1 MANPNVEQLET
12 VISAY
17 INSVYK
23 EVPPTEDEFAEK
35 AALLR
40 KSNSELMP
48 VTDQEF
54 EDILTRLRQS
64 LVIQMDV
71 GVYINDSQNGHQS
84 WLPAKR
90 ADFDFFFWNRYRK
103 YLEEV
108 KHWNP
113 RVTTNLGRISDE
125 ILDLC
130 GDPEKDHFSIK
141 GLVLGDVQSGKTA
154 NYTAI
159 CNKAAD
165 TGYRIIIVL
174 AGLQENLRKQTQ
186 ERLDAECAGRKSE
199 YYLDP
204 KAEQGIKN
212 QAVGV
217 GRYGT
222 DRKIALFTSV
232 TKDFDSGVLRSNNLG
247 IENVNCPVILVVKK
261 NKRILNNLIKWL
273 SSNNTHNAAG
283 QIELPLLLI
292 DDEADNASVNTKDPD
307 SAPAAI
313 NDCIRKLLQLFSKTT
328 YLGITATP
336 FANIFIDP
344 ENDQDLFPA
353 DFIYA
358 LSAPTNY
365 IGADRIFGDDGDSF
379 GMLQHI
385 DTLGLE
391 ACFPAKHKKDHTVSK
406 LPDDL
411 YEAANYF
418 LLANA
423 IRDYRG
429 DKTDHRSMMVHISL
443 YTHVQNQIAEML
455 GFWLEQVKSD
465 LRNYS
470 KLPVQKAEQIPS
482 IRALHDVWEK
492 HGLESVSTAAWE
504 DILRTYL
511 YPAVAPIDVR
521 AVNTK
526 TGAASLDYFNH
537 KDDGLRVIAVG
548 GNSLSRGLTL
558 EGLCVTYF
566 HRNTKMY
573 DTLMQMGRWFGYRPN
588 YEDLVKIWMSD
599 EAIDWYGQI
608 TRATAELKEE
618 IFRMR
623 RANKKPTDF
632 GLKVRQDPGTLIVTA
647 RNKMRTATDIT
658 CPITVSGKLLETPRL
673 IAVPKTLEDN
683 EKIFK
688 DFVCSLSEYG
698 DRLENTERTKG
709 HYYWEHVPGDAVAQ
723 LLRDFETHPWHL
735 SFNGRALAE
744 FVESKSWDKGWDVV
758 LINSGEGDAYPDG
771 FRCGDETLQ
780 LPSTEKRRITTDG
793 KMLSVSGTKV
803 RVGSGGC
810 TRIGLTSDQI
820 EEAKRV
826 FLERASQEGT
836 GKKNVSDKA
845 YLTEDRAPIL
855 MLHVIQADYCE
866 PSNPELPRFLYALGV
881 GFPRDD
887 DDDTAVANYKVNLV
901 ELRNWIEITD
911 DGDEG
916 DDIG

>member
-1 MANPNVEQLET
+1 MANPNVEQLENT
-12 VISAY
+12 ISAY
-17 INSVYK
+17 INTVYK
-23 EVPPTEDEFAEK
+23 EVPPTEEEFIDK
-35 AALLR
+35 ATLLR
-40 KSNSELMP
+40 NANAMLMP

-54 EDILTRLRQS
+54 AEILTRLRQN

-71 GVYINDSQNGHQS
+71 GVYINDRNNGHQS
-84 WLPAKR
+84 WLPGKR
-90 ADFDFFFWNRYRK
+90 AKFDFFFWNRYKK

-113 RVTTNLGRISDE
+113 RVTTNLGKISDE

-130 GDPEKDHFSIK
+130 GDPEEDHFAIK

-165 TGYRIIIVL
+165 TGYRIIIIL

-186 ERLDAECAGRKSE
+186 ERLDAECSGRKSE

-212 QAVGV
+212 QPVGV

-222 DRKIALFTSV
+222 SKKIASFTSV
-232 TKDFDSGVLRSNNLG
+232 TKDFDSGVLRSNDLG

-273 SSNNTHNAAG
+273 SANNSHNAAG

-307 SAPAAI
+307 SSPAAI
-313 NDCIRKLLQLFSKTT
+313 NDCIRRLLLLFSKTT

-344 ENDQDLFPA
+344 ENNEDLFPA

-358 LSAPTNY
+358 LSAPTDY
-365 IGADRIFGDDGDSF
+365 IGADRIFGDDGDHF
-379 GMLQHI
+379 GMLEPI
-385 DTLGLE
+385 DVFDLE
-391 ACFPAKHKKDHTVSK
+391 NCFPAKHKKDFVVTS
-406 LPDDL
+406 LPEDL

-418 LLANA
+418 LLSNA
-423 IRDYRG
+423 IRDFRG
-429 DKTDHRSMMVHISL
+429 DNTEHRSMMVHISL
-443 YTHVQNQIAEML
+443 YTQVQNQIADIL

-470 KLPVQKAEQIPS
+470 KLPAQKAERIAS
-482 IRALHDVWEK
+482 IRALHETWDKYNLETISMIGWEE
-492 HGLESVSTAAWE
+492 L
-504 DILRTYL
+504 LRTYL

-521 AVNTK
+521 AVNMK

-537 KDDGLRVIAVG
+537 KNDGLRVIAVG

-588 YEDLVKIWMSD
+588 YQDLVKIWMSE

-608 TRATAELKEE
+608 TRATAELKDE
-618 IFRMR
+618 IVKMR
-623 RANKKPTDF
+623 NAHQTPMEF
-632 GLKVRQDPGTLIVTA
+632 GLKVRQDPGALIVTA

-658 CPITVSGKLLETPRL
+658 CPVSVSGNLLETPRL
-673 IAVPKTLEDN
+673 KASLPILAEN
-683 EKIFK
+683 EKVFK
-688 DFVCSLSEYG
+688 DFVNSLAECG
-698 DRLENTERTKG
+698 DRLDEPERTKG
-709 HYYWEHVPGDAVAQ
+709 HYYWEHVPSDAVAQ

-744 FVESKSWDKGWDVV
+744 FIESRQWNKGWDVV
-758 LINSGEGDAYPDG
+758 LISSGEGDKYPG
-771 FRCGDETLQ
+771 GLKCGDEMLS
-780 LPSTEKRRITTDG
+780 LPSTEKRKISADS
-793 KMLSVSGTKV
+793 KMLSVSETKV

-810 TRIGLTSDQI
+810 TRIGLTGDEI
-820 EEAKRV
+820 EKARQTFRE
-826 FLERASQEGT
+826 ET
-836 GKKNVSDKA
+836 GKRNVSDKA
-845 YLTEDRAPIL
+845 YLTKDRAPIL
-855 MLHVIQADYCE
+855 MLHVIQAKYE
-866 PSNPELPRFLYALGV
+866 PDHPELPPFLFALGV
-881 GFPRDD
+881 GFPREDQN
-887 DDDTAVANYKVNLV
+887 TSVVNYKVNLV
-901 ELRNWIEITD
+901 ELRNWID
-911 DGDEG
+911 VPDES
-916 DDIG
+916 DEEDYMI

>member
-1 MANPNVEQLET
+1 MANPSVEQLENT
-12 VISAY
+12 ISAY
-17 INSVYK
+17 INTVYK
-23 EVPPTEDEFAEK
+23 EVPPTEDEFIDK
-35 AALLR
+35 ANLLR
-40 KSNSELMP
+40 TANTMLMP
-48 VTDQEF
+48 VTDQEYA
-54 EDILTRLRQS
+54 EILTRLRQS

-71 GVYINDSQNGHQS
+71 GVYINDRNNGHQS
-84 WLPAKR
+84 WLPGKR
-90 ADFDFFFWNRYRK
+90 AKFDFFFWNRYKK

-130 GDPEKDHFSIK
+130 GDPEEDHFAIK

-186 ERLDAECAGRKSE
+186 ERLDAECSGRKSE

-212 QAVGV
+212 QPVGV

-222 DRKIALFTSV
+222 SKKIASFTSV
-232 TKDFDSGVLRSNNLG
+232 TKDFDSGVLRSNDLG

-273 SSNNTHNAAG
+273 SANNSHNAVG

-307 SAPAAI
+307 SSPAAI
-313 NDCIRKLLQLFSKTT
+313 NDCIRRLLLLFSKTT

-344 ENDQDLFPA
+344 ENNEDLFPA

-358 LSAPTNY
+358 LSAPTDY
-365 IGADRIFGDDGDSF
+365 IGADRIFGDDGDHF
-379 GMLQHI
+379 GMLEPI
-385 DTLGLE
+385 DVFDLE
-391 ACFPAKHKKDHTVSK
+391 NCFPAKHKKDFVVTS
-406 LPDDL
+406 LPEDL
-411 YEAANYF
+411 YVAANYF
-418 LLANA
+418 LLSNA

-429 DKTDHRSMMVHISL
+429 DNTEHRSMMVHISL
-443 YTHVQNQIAEML
+443 YTQVQNQIADIL

-470 KLPVQKAEQIPS
+470 KLPAQKAEQIAS
-482 IRALHDVWEK
+482 IRALHETWNK
-492 HGLESVSTAAWE
+492 YNLESISMIGWE
-504 DILRTYL
+504 ELLRTYL

-521 AVNTK
+521 AVNMK

-537 KDDGLRVIAVG
+537 KNDGLRVIAVG

-588 YEDLVKIWMSD
+588 YQDLVKIWMSE

-608 TRATAELKEE
+608 TRATAELKDE
-618 IFRMR
+618 IVKMR
-623 RANKKPTDF
+623 NAHQTPMEF
-632 GLKVRQDPGTLIVTA
+632 GLKVRQDPGSLIVTA

-658 CPITVSGKLLETPRL
+658 CPVSVSGNLLETPRL
-673 IAVPKTLEDN
+673 KASLPILAEN
-683 EKIFK
+683 EKVFK
-688 DFVCSLSEYG
+688 DFVASLAECG
-698 DRLENTERTKG
+698 DRLDDPERTKG
-709 HYYWEHVPGDAVAQ
+709 HYYWEHVPSDAVAQ

-744 FVESKSWDKGWDVV
+744 FIESRQWNKGWDVV
-758 LINSGEGDAYPDG
+758 LISSGEGDKYPG
-771 FRCGDETLQ
+771 GLKCGDEVLS
-780 LPSTEKRRITTDG
+780 LPSTEKRKISADS
-793 KMLSVSGTKV
+793 KMLSVSETKV

-810 TRIGLTSDQI
+810 TRIGLTGDEI
-820 EEAKRV
+820 EKARQAFRE
-826 FLERASQEGT
+826 ET
-836 GKKNVSDKA
+836 GKRNVSDKA
-845 YLTEDRAPIL
+845 YLTKDRAPIL
-855 MLHVIQADYCE
+855 MLHVIQAKYE
-866 PSNPELPRFLYALGV
+866 PDRPELPPFLFALGV
-881 GFPRDD
+881 GFPRDEHN
-887 DDDTAVANYKVNLV
+887 TSVVNYKVNLV
-901 ELRNWIEITD
+901 ELRNWID
-911 DGDEG
+911 VPDES
-916 DDIG
+916 DEEDYMI

>member
-1 MANPNVEQLET
+1 MANPNVEQLENT
-12 VISAY
+12 ISAY
-17 INSVYK
+17 INTVYK
-23 EVPPTEDEFAEK
+23 EVPPTEEEFIDK
-35 AALLR
+35 ATLLR
-40 KSNSELMP
+40 NANTMLMP

-54 EDILTRLRQS
+54 AEILTRLRQN

-71 GVYINDSQNGHQS
+71 GVYINDRNNGHQS
-84 WLPAKR
+84 WLPGKR
-90 ADFDFFFWNRYRK
+90 ANFDFFFWNRYKK

-113 RVTTNLGRISDE
+113 RVTTNLGKISDE

-130 GDPEKDHFSIK
+130 GDPEEDHFAIK

-165 TGYRIIIVL
+165 TGYRIITIL

-186 ERLDAECAGRKSE
+186 ERLDAECSGRKSE

-212 QAVGV
+212 QPVGV

-222 DRKIALFTSV
+222 SKKIASFTSV
-232 TKDFDSGVLRSNNLG
+232 TKDFDSGVLRSNDLG

-273 SSNNTHNAAG
+273 SANNSLNAAG

-307 SAPAAI
+307 SSPAAI
-313 NDCIRKLLQLFSKTT
+313 NDCIRRLLLLFSKTT

-344 ENDQDLFPA
+344 ENNEDLFPA

-358 LSAPTNY
+358 LSAPTDY
-365 IGADRIFGDDGDSF
+365 IGADRIFGDDGDHF
-379 GMLQHI
+379 GMLEPI
-385 DTLGLE
+385 DVFNLE
-391 ACFPAKHKKDHTVSK
+391 NCFPAKHKKDYVVTS
-406 LPDDL
+406 LPEDL

-418 LLANA
+418 LLSNA

-429 DKTDHRSMMVHISL
+429 DNTEHRSMMVHISL
-443 YTHVQNQIAEML
+443 YTQVQNQIADIM

-470 KLPVQKAEQIPS
+470 KLPAQKAEQIAS
-482 IRALHDVWEK
+482 IRALHETWDK
-492 HGLESVSTAAWE
+492 YNLESISMIGWE
-504 DILRTYL
+504 ELLRTYL

-521 AVNTK
+521 AVNMK

-537 KDDGLRVIAVG
+537 KNDGLRVIAVG

-588 YEDLVKIWMSD
+588 YQDLVKIWMSE

-608 TRATAELKEE
+608 TRATAELKDE
-618 IFRMR
+618 IVKMR
-623 RANKKPTDF
+623 NAHQTPLEF
-632 GLKVRQDPGTLIVTA
+632 GLKVRQDPGALIVTA

-658 CPITVSGKLLETPRL
+658 CPVSVSGNLLETPRL
-673 IAVPKTLEDN
+673 KASLPILAEN
-683 EKIFK
+683 EKVFK
-688 DFVCSLSEYG
+688 DFVDSLAECG
-698 DRLENTERTKG
+698 DRLKEPERTKG
-709 HYYWEHVPGDAVAQ
+709 HYYWEHVSSDAVAQ

-744 FVESKSWDKGWDVV
+744 FIESRQWNKGWDVV
-758 LINSGEGDAYPDG
+758 LISSGEGDKYPG
-771 FRCGDETLQ
+771 GLKCGDEMLS
-780 LPSTEKRRITTDG
+780 LASTERRKIATDS
-793 KMLSVSGTKV
+793 KMLSVSETKV

-810 TRIGLTSDQI
+810 TRIGLTDDEIDKAKQAFR
-820 EEAKRV
+820 EE
-826 FLERASQEGT
+826 T
-836 GKKNVSDKA
+836 GKRNVSDKA
-845 YLTEDRAPIL
+845 YLTKDRAPIL
-855 MLHVIQADYCE
+855 MLHVIQAKYE
-866 PSNPELPRFLYALGV
+866 PDHPELPPFLFALGV
-881 GFPRDD
+881 GFPRENHN
-887 DDDTAVANYKVNLV
+887 TSVVNYKVNLV
-901 ELRNWIEITD
+901 ELRNWIDIP
-911 DGDEG
+911 DES
-916 DDIG
+916 DEEDYT

>member
-1 MANPNVEQLET
+1 MANPNVEQLENT
-12 VISAY
+12 ISAY
-17 INSVYK
+17 INTVYK
-23 EVPPTEDEFAEK
+23 EIPPTEEEFLEK
-35 AALLR
+35 ATLLR
-40 KSNSELMP
+40 NNNSMLMP

-54 EDILTRLRQS
+54 TYILTRLRQT

-71 GVYINDSQNGHQS
+71 GVYINDRNNGHQS

-90 ADFDFFFWNRYRK
+90 AKFDFFFWNRYKK

-113 RVTTNLGRISDE
+113 RITTNLGKIADE

-130 GDPEKDHFSIK
+130 GDPEDDHFAIK

-154 NYTAI
+154 KYTAI

-165 TGYRIIIVL
+165 TGYRIIIIL

-186 ERLDAECAGRKSE
+186 ERLDAECSGRKSE

-212 QAVGV
+212 QPVGV

-222 DRKIALFTSV
+222 AKKIASFTSV
-232 TKDFDSGVLRSNNLG
+232 TKDFDSGVLRSNDLG
-247 IENVNCPVILVVKK
+247 IENVNCPVILVIKK

-273 SSNNTHNAAG
+273 SSNNTLNAAR

-313 NDCIRKLLQLFSKTT
+313 NDCIRRLLLLFSKTT

-344 ENDQDLFPA
+344 ENNEDLFPA

-358 LSAPTNY
+358 LSAPTDY
-365 IGADRIFGDDGDSF
+365 IGADRIFGDEGDHY
-379 GMLQHI
+379 GMLEPI
-385 DTLGLE
+385 DIFNLE
-391 ACFPAKHKKDHTVSK
+391 MCFPTKHKKDFTVTS

-423 IRDYRG
+423 IRDFRG
-429 DKTDHRSMMVHISL
+429 DNTEHRSMMVHISL
-443 YTHVQNQIAEML
+443 FTLVQNQIADML
-455 GFWLEQVKSD
+455 NFWLEQVKSD

-470 KLPVQKAEQIPS
+470 KLPTQKAEQIAS
-482 IRALHDVWEK
+482 INALHGVWIK
-492 HGLESVSTAAWE
+492 HNLEAISGISW
-504 DILRTYL
+504 DDLLRTYL

-521 AVNTK
+521 AVNMK
-526 TGAASLDYFNH
+526 TSAASLDYFNH
-537 KDDGLRVIAVG
+537 KNDGLRVIAVG

-588 YEDLVKIWMSD
+588 YQDLVKIWMS
-599 EAIDWYGQI
+599 EESIDWYGQI
-608 TRATAELKEE
+608 TRATAELKDE
-618 IFRMR
+618 IIKMR
-623 RANKKPTDF
+623 NAHQTPMDF
-632 GLKVRQDPGTLIVTA
+632 GLKVRQDPGALIVTA

-658 CPITVSGKLLETPRL
+658 CPVTVSGNFLETPRL
-673 IAVPKTLEDN
+673 KASLPILAEN
-683 EKIFK
+683 EKVFK
-688 DFVCSLSEYG
+688 DFVYSLAECG
-698 DRLENTERTKG
+698 DRLENTDRTKG
-709 HYYWEHVPGDAVAQ
+709 HYYWEHVPSDAIAQ

-744 FVESKSWDKGWDVV
+744 FVESKPWAKDWDVV
-758 LINSGEGDAYPDG
+758 LIKNGEGNTYPG
-771 FRCGDETLQ
+771 GLKCGDETLQ
-780 LPSTEKRRITTDG
+780 LQNTEKRKITVDA
-793 KMLSVSGTKV
+793 KMLSVSGTKM

-810 TRIGLTSDQI
+810 AKIGLTSEAI
-820 EEAKRV
+820 AKVNHIFREE
-826 FLERASQEGT
+826 T
-836 GKKNVSDKA
+836 GKSNVPDKA
-845 YLTEDRAPIL
+845 YMTRDRAPIL
-855 MLHVIQADYCE
+855 MLHVLQADYCE
-866 PSNPELPRFLYALGV
+866 PSNPELPPFLFALGV
-881 GFPRDD
+881 GFPREAI
-887 DDDTAVANYKVNLV
+887 TTSFVNYKVNLV
-901 ELRNWIEITD
+901 ELRNWIEIP
-911 DGDEG
+911 DEG
-916 DDIG
+916 DEEDFV